1 MRTKLQNT
9 VFSGQRRGFWSKIF
23 IWRNIQWASTSI
35 ARERN
40 LVWVTRRLLS
50 ALPEIAGGKRSA
62 YRHIGTTAPSVS
74 EKPPQGA
81 LHQSANQ
88 RQTEQLSCWHW
99 SAGRSNVFSAG
110 KTAFRKRGRNGSPLF
125 RKIKCCGCR
134 GWTTFAVLLWKSF
147 RVSLYTVNTMQEKS
161 LSTDGG
167 FSFLGS
173 IQEVIKFCE

>member
-1 MRTKLQNT
+1 MKTKLQNT

-88 RQTEQLSCWHW
+88 WQTEQLSCWHW

-110 KTAFRKRGRNGSPLF
+110 KTAFRKRGRNGSPQSG
-125 RKIKCCGCR
+125 KSNAAGAEDEQHPQCCYGNR
-134 GWTTFAVLLWKSF
+134 FEWAYILLILCKK
-147 RVSLYTVNTMQEKS
+147 KS

-167 FSFLGS
+167 FFLFG
-173 IQEVIKFCE
+173 

>member
-1 MRTKLQNT
+1 MKTKLQNT

-88 RQTEQLSCWHW
+88 WQTEQLSCWHW

-110 KTAFRKRGRNGSPLF
+110 KTAFRKRGRNGSPQSG
-125 RKIKCCGCR
+125 KSNAVGAEDEQHPQCCYGNR
-134 GWTTFAVLLWKSF
+134 FEWAYILLILCKKSRCQQTAAFPF
-147 RVSLYTVNTMQEKS
+147 RVVFKKS
-161 LSTDGG
+161 
-167 FSFLGS
+167 
-173 IQEVIKFCE
+173 